1 MDKNRGLCG
10 GVWTEHWH
18 CLSEGKRLRAGSEME
33 LSKTQLAIGKEKRL
47 ITMQTN
53 GRGIKE
59 NGLSQDKLEHLYLH
73 LKGEC
78 VEYLERKF
86 EDRGRMF

>member
-1 MDKNRGLCG
+1 
-10 GVWTEHWH
+10 
-18 CLSEGKRLRAGSEME
+18 ME

-53 GRGIKE
+53 GRGTKE

-73 LKGEC
+73 LKGDC
-78 VEYLERKF
+78 VEYLESLKIEEGCFNFIGDLGKNESTEIAGRKW
-86 EDRGRMF
+86 